1 MHVTHVT
8 FSLFLFA
15 GRFGNQADHF
25 LGALSFANGLNR
37 TLAVPPWV
45 VYPSRPVATSSHV
58 PFKDWFQVTPLKEYH
73 RVITMED
80 FMDKLASIIWPPGN
94 RYGFCYGT
102 PGKQCQMK
110 HGNPFGPF
118 WDHFNVEFDKSMT
131 YQSLSY
137 STHHDNAKADWD
149 RK

>member
-1 MHVTHVT
+1 
-8 FSLFLFA
+8 
-15 GRFGNQADHF
+15 
-25 LGALSFANGLNR
+25 
-37 TLAVPPWV
+37 
-45 VYPSRPVATSSHV
+45 
-58 PFKDWFQVTPLKEYH
+58 
-73 RVITMED
+73 
-80 FMDKLASIIWPPGN
+80 
-94 RYGFCYGT
+94 
-102 PGKQCQMK
+102 MK